1 MLGLQVLNQRLK
13 THIEIASGAR
23 DLPHR
28 QRTMVATI
36 AWSFELLTELERILF
51 RRVAI
56 FSGGATLEAIE
67 HVCEDDDL
75 PAEIIAD
82 VLLSLVEKSLLNVTP
97 TGSRPRYAMLES
109 VRAFAST
116 ELAKIGELVM
126 MERARAVWLTRVA
139 GRAREILYEESRRR
153 WIAEFG
159 PEIDNAR
166 GVLAWALSSPE
177 DDAPFGRRQHPLRYA
192 SSLDTSRMERRVAPL
207 VGGVLLKIDTNRHP
221 VIVARLMA
229 IQLRTMDGQSAISLA
244 ERAISLLERDGDRRG
259 TILIMRN
266 QSALHLTRG
275 NLAKAQAAINRAFVF
290 AAEQGLQRSRLF
302 ANLLVMR
309 CTTRCYAGQLDKA
322 RSDLAELELPDAD
335 IGVEKS
341 SLLMAQCVIAFFEGS
356 YRRAADIIEASIG
369 EAV

>member
-1 MLGLQVLNQRLK
+1 VKFCTKKAGVAGSPSSDRRSTTHAACLHGRSVAPK
-13 THIEIASGAR
+13 TTLHLAAGN
-23 DLPHR
+23 
-28 QRTMVATI
+28 
-36 AWSFELLTELERILF
+36 ILF
-51 RRVAI
+51 
-56 FSGGATLEAIE
+56 G
-67 HVCEDDDL
+67 
-75 PAEIIAD
+75 
-82 VLLSLVEKSLLNVTP
+82 
-97 TGSRPRYAMLES
+97 M
-109 VRAFAST
+109 RA
-116 ELAKIGELVM
+116 L
-126 MERARAVWLTRVA
+126 
-139 GRAREILYEESRRR
+139 
-153 WIAEFG
+153 
-159 PEIDNAR
+159 
-166 GVLAWALSSPE
+166 
-177 DDAPFGRRQHPLRYA
+177 
-192 SSLDTSRMERRVAPL
+192 LDTSRMERRVAPL